1 MQTSPLLIKSIPLG
15 LRRADSP
22 NSQTQGDPRPER
34 RGWAGEELGGAGGG
48 GGRKPM
54 GFVYLA
60 TTQRTRLTT
69 GSPAAAPVLLSGR
82 GLSLL
87 ALVRTGSERALS
99 PGGCTPTPT
108 SPSPGTPFGPNLP
121 TRVPHSQYIR
131 GPSRGIAALARIA
144 LRSQLL
150 PYSAQHDW
158 GGGVSGPGE
167 DRRG

>member
-1 MQTSPLLIKSIPLG
+1 MQTSPPLIKSIRLG

-34 RGWAGEELGGAGGG
+34 RGWVGEGRGEGDGNRWALFISQLPRGSDLLVHQLRHRSFGRAGAF
-48 GGRKPM
+48 P
-54 GFVYLA
+54 
-60 TTQRTRLTT
+60 
-69 GSPAAAPVLLSGR
+69 GSP
-82 GLSLL
+82 
-87 ALVRTGSERALS
+87 LVRAGSEDALS

-108 SPSPGTPFGPNLP
+108 SPSPATPFGPNLP

-158 GGGVSGPGE
+158 GGGVSGSGE